1 MQSKKWWEEKF
12 EDGTFLEGI
21 FHSYLRRNKL
31 WHSSY
36 KEIMGV
42 KFRLREMVF
51 DPEYDEI
58 DEDFI
63 EVFILQDSNIA
74 VREVIPFSKF
84 LKWQE
89 SRSKHL

>member
-1 MQSKKWWEEKF
+1 MSQSKKWWEEKF
-12 EDGTFLEGI
+12 EDGKFLEGI
-21 FHSYLRRNKL
+21 FHMYLRKNKL

-36 KEIMGV
+36 EGIIGV
-42 KFRLREMVF
+42 KFRHREMVF

-63 EVFILQDSNIA
+63 EVFILQDNGMA
-74 VREVIPFSKF
+74 VRKAIPFSEF

-89 SRSKHL
+89 SRSK